1 VRVKD
6 HKYIINNKGA
16 HGKAQKHRKLRDV
29 CRVGV
34 AVAVAAAAAAAVVV
48 VVLVLVL
55 VVCFTRP
62 HVSCILIA
70 RSWTVS
76 FTPLTY

>member
-1 VRVKD
+1 MRVKD

-16 HGKAQKHRKLRDV
+16 HGKAQKHRKLWDV

-34 AVAVAAAAAAAVVV
+34 AVAVAVAAAAAVVV
-48 VVLVLVL
+48 VRL
-55 VVCFTRP
+55 TRP